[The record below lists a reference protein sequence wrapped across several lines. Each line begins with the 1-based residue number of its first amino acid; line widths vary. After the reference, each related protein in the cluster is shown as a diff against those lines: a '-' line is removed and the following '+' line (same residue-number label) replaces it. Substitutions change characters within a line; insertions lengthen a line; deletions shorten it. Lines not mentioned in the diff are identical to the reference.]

1 MAVGL
6 CPIGVHMVQSGVNV
20 GMLVVF
26 LFVVVIV
33 VGNGLC

>member
-1 MAVGL
+1 MGL
-6 CPIGVHMVQSGVNV
+6 CPIGVQVAQSGVNV